1 LFSDGRTSTD
11 LTLLNGLRRF
21 AVGGACEVSRDGR
34 LLLVGDAMVWT
45 ASNTVLWRLALRP
58 GEPIRM
64 LPDGRAVVIG
74 RTFGEARNS
83 VELWRLPLRRAGTPG
98 LRDN

>member
-1 LFSDGRTSTD
+1 
-11 LTLLNGLRRF
+11 
-21 AVGGACEVSRDGR
+21 
-34 LLLVGDAMVWT
+34 VWT
-45 ASNTVLWRLALRP
+45 ASNTVLWRLALRT